1 MRILLVEDHPQLAES
16 VVQALKGAG
25 WTVDLLQDGVAA
37 DLALASEEYALAI
50 LDVGLPR
57 MDGFE
62 VLARLRGRGKTLPV
76 LMLTAR
82 GEVKDRVHGLNLGAD
97 DYLAKPFE
105 LSELRR
111 VTDAGSLRGRLL
123 LWLALLLLLVLLASG
138 LSAYWNGREV
148 ADTAYDRT
156 LLASARAIAD
166 GLYEKDGTLRADVP
180 YVALDTFAYDSAGRI
195 FYQVN
200 DIHGRMISG
209 YENLPAAPADTLRTD
224 DYPALAKFYDG
235 VYQGVDV
242 RVVSLLQPVSEPSMS
257 GMAEIRVAETEGAR
271 ERMARSLMTD
281 TLLRL
286 GVLGV
291 GALVLV
297 WLAVSAALRPL
308 DRLRREV
315 EERQPDDLRP
325 LPMLEVQHELRP
337 LVESLNHFT
346 QRLRSLFERQSHFIA
361 DAAHEL
367 RTPLAA
373 LKARLELGLREQEP
387 EAWRST
393 LETTAKN
400 TDRLIHLANQLLS
413 LARIESGAQA
423 IAEGGAERIDLTALA
438 RELGLALAPLAYARG
453 ASLALESAGPVWI
466 QGEPTLLN
474 ELLSNLLDNA
484 LAHTPQGGNVI
495 LRVLEGGV
503 LEVEDDGPG
512 IPAADR
518 ERVFQRFYRRG
529 DSPGSGLGL
538 AIVGEVCRAHRA
550 QIQLD
555 QGELGGLLVRVRF
568 PVE

>member
-1 MRILLVEDHPQLAES
+1 M
-16 VVQALKGAG
+16 
-25 WTVDLLQDGVAA
+25 
-37 DLALASEEYALAI
+37 
-50 LDVGLPR
+50 
-57 MDGFE
+57 
-62 VLARLRGRGKTLPV
+62 
-76 LMLTAR
+76 
-82 GEVKDRVHGLNLGAD
+82 
-97 DYLAKPFE
+97 
-105 LSELRR
+105 
-111 VTDAGSLRGRLL
+111 TDAGSLRGRLL

-209 YENLPAAPADTLRTD
+209 YENLPAAPAETLRTD

-346 QRLRSLFERQSHFIA
+346 QRLRSLFERQSQFIA

-438 RELGLALAPLAYARG
+438 GNWAWRWRRWPMR
-453 ASLALESAGPVWI
+453 
-466 QGEPTLLN
+466 GEPRWRWKAPGRCGSRVNRRCSTN
-474 ELLSNLLDNA
+474 CSA
-484 LAHTPQGGNVI
+484 TCWTTRWRTPQGGNVI
-495 LRVLEGGV
+495 LRVLEGSAGSGRRWSGNSRRRPRAG
-503 LEVEDDGPG
+503 LPALLPARRQPRQRPG
-512 IPAADR
+512 AGDR
-518 ERVFQRFYRRG
+518 RRG
-529 DSPGSGLGL
+529 LPGAPGADPARPGRTGRL
-538 AIVGEVCRAHRA
+538 AGAGALPGGVGRAYCSMLVAASRA
-550 QIQLD
+550 LERSSSSFMSTVGSRPSLANAGIWLQSR
-555 QGELGGLLVRVRF
+555 RV
-568 PVE
+568 